1 MGLVRVTSDID
12 VVAAPEAVWDVVAD
26 FSRNPEWQQGM
37 RSCTW
42 LTERPVEVGS
52 RYQQEAV
59 FLGRPITTTFE
70 VVELERH
77 DDGGGRITIDSRES
91 TFPLTITRQVIGLP
105 TGTRVTADVAGRPS
119 GVMGL
124 LGPLMARLV
133 KRSVDG
139 DYARLRALM
148 EQ

>member
-1 MGLVRVTSDID
+1 MKPVHISTQVD
-12 VVAAPEAVWDVVAD
+12 VDAAPGAVWEVVAD

-42 LTERPVEVGS
+42 LTGPPVEVGS
-52 RYQQEAV
+52 RYQQVAV
-59 FLGRPITTTFE
+59 FLGRRITTTFE

-77 DDGGGRITIDSRES
+77 DDGGGRITIDSRKS
-91 TFPLTITRQVIGLP
+91 TFPLTITRQVTGLP

-133 KRSVDG
+133 KRAVDG
-139 DYARLRALM
+139 DYGRLKALV